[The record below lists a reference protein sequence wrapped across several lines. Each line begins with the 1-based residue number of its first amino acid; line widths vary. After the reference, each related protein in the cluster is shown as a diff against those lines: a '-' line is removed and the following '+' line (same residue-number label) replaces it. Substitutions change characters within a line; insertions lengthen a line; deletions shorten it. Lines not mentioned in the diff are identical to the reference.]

1 MGFQW
6 DPEKDIANQS
16 KHGVSFRQAAE
27 IFRGR
32 VLVVRDTRRDYG
44 ETRFN
49 ALGVFDDTILR
60 VVYAER
66 NGDIRI
72 ISAWRAG
79 KYDRETYRGK
89 SQEAG

>member
-6 DPEKDIANQS
+6 DEEEDSANQA
-16 KHGVSFRQAAE
+16 KHGVTFRQAAE

-32 VLVVRDTRRDYG
+32 VLAVRDMRRDYG
-44 ETRFN
+44 EERFN
-49 ALGVFDDTILR
+49 ALGMCGDEILR

-66 NGDIRI
+66 DGDLRI

-79 KYDRETYRGK
+79 GNDRETYRRRT
-89 SQEAG
+89 E